1 MRLARA
7 SLCVFAAGACL
18 ASPVWAQNALPN
30 IAVPPPKPPPDF
42 ETSWRLGIW
51 SGARLSTPDDDP
63 VLQGEVWVRGRKALT
78 PTIDLKLNGWVAADP
93 IGTGKADVEVREAAF
108 EARFGA
114 VKIVAGRQ
122 IFIWG
127 RADKINPTDVLGTR
141 DYRRLT
147 EDDVDQRLGLLALS
161 ASSPLAGGTLNLHW
175 VPEFRPTTLPQDFDR
190 LGLPVDDLG
199 AKKPEQQ
206 FAVRYER
213 FGNRVDWSASI
224 ARVADRI
231 PWLDL
236 ALTPNG
242 QPQLQ
247 LKHPDLTMIGADFAT
262 TVGKF
267 GLRGEAAYYDY
278 KKRDLGRSAARR
290 PYFQAVLGIDRDFAN
305 QINVIVQAGIRQ
317 SDQVSDAIGP
327 LVTNNTSIQAAWQDA
342 VGAAFIRVRK
352 GFKDD
357 RGSFEAALGAY
368 QRGGNFASARFNLP
382 VRDGVRVI
390 LQGEHYWGP
399 GGTYFGRLSNNSLI
413 SMSVRFG
420 F

>member
-1 MRLARA
+1 M
-7 SLCVFAAGACL
+7 SLSRVSVCVFAASACL
-18 ASPVWAQNALPN
+18 AGPALAQATLPT
-30 IAVPPPKPPPDF
+30 IAAPPPTPPPDF
-42 ETSWRLGIW
+42 ETSWRLGVW

-63 VLQGEVWVRGRKALT
+63 VLQAEVWVRGRKAIT
-78 PTIDLKLNGWVAADP
+78 PNLGLKLDGWAASDP
-93 IGTGKADVEVREAAF
+93 YGIREGDIELREAAL
-108 EARFGA
+108 EARIGA
-114 VKIVAGRQ
+114 VKVVVGRQ
-122 IFIWG
+122 VFVWG

-161 ASSPLAGGTLNLHW
+161 VSAPVGGGTLNLHW
-175 VPEFRPTTLPQDFDR
+175 VPEFRPTNLPQSFEGQ
-190 LGLPVDDLG
+190 GLSVSDLG
-199 AKKPEQQ
+199 ARKSEQQ
-206 FAVRYER
+206 FALRYER
-213 FGNRVDWSASI
+213 FGNRVDWSATV

-236 ALTPNG
+236 GLTPTG
-242 QPQLQ
+242 QPQIQ

-278 KKRDLGRSAARR
+278 KKSDLGRSAARR
-290 PYFQAVLGIDRDFAN
+290 PYFQAVLGIDRDFDN
-305 QINVIVQAGIRQ
+305 QINVIVQAGVRL
-317 SDQVSDAIGP
+317 SDQVSGASGP
-327 LVTNNTSIQAAWQDA
+327 LVANNTSIQAAWQDA

-368 QRGGNFASARFNLP
+368 QRGGNVASARFNLP

-390 LQGEHYWGP
+390 FQGEHYWGP
-399 GGTYFGRLSNNSLI
+399 QGSYFGRLSNNSLI
-413 SMSVRFG
+413 SLSIRFG